1 MKAKCFKVVVEELKQ
16 RISAKSE
23 KLRCY
28 CARDNQYRNNKLS
41 RCNQKAL
48 YQEFGG
54 KVTPAQVPSNA
65 EEAKEFWSIL
75 WDNPV
80 PYKDDAEWL
89 KEVEL
94 ELENVNVQDKVETTK
109 EDVTMQLRNMPNWK
123 ATGQEGILEFWLKR
137 FNSQHQRLTEE
148 LNENIQ
154 SISLPNWLL
163 KSRTVLIQKDP
174 AKGNDVRNY

>member
-1 MKAKCFKVVVEELKQ
+1 MSSITLNDISDFKNLIKAGAIIVCERMGIRKSVKLQQGPFCKRRIESDIARLREDLSRQDDWLQGKRKKDKKCKKELGNKYRMKAKCFKVVVEELKQ

-65 EEAKEFWSIL
+65 EEAKEFWSML
-75 WDNPV
+75 
-80 PYKDDAEWL
+80 
-89 KEVEL
+89 
-94 ELENVNVQDKVETTK
+94 
-109 EDVTMQLRNMPNWK
+109 
-123 ATGQEGILEFWLKR
+123 
-137 FNSQHQRLTEE
+137 
-148 LNENIQ
+148 
-154 SISLPNWLL
+154 
-163 KSRTVLIQKDP
+163 
-174 AKGNDVRNY
+174 

>member
-1 MKAKCFKVVVEELKQ
+1 MKAKGFKVLIEELKQ

-28 CARDNQYRNNKLS
+28 RARDNQYRQNEIS
-41 RCNQKAL
+41 QCNQKVFH
-48 YQEFGG
+48 QELGG

-75 WDNPV
+75 WANPV
-80 PYKDDAEWL
+80 PYKQDVESL

-94 ELENVNVQDKVETTK
+94 ELEDANIQDKVETTK

-123 ATGQEGILEFWLKR
+123 AAG
-137 FNSQHQRLTEE
+137 
-148 LNENIQ
+148 
-154 SISLPNWLL
+154 
-163 KSRTVLIQKDP
+163 
-174 AKGNDVRNY
+174 